1 MPCTA
6 FTCALLS
13 AQQRSF
19 GGLTGFLPP
28 DLLETSGSF
37 MSVAFFCLESIT
49 ETVPLELSN
58 LRVRQMAA
66 TIAGNHA
73 RLAAERKFKE
83 MATKTVTVVSF
94 RPCVG
99 RFRVCVF
106 DGQVLFAEQRG
117 VLWLYCLVRVRC
129 IDFQKVRCRFL
140 LFLARQRPKV
150 LFEVEWVTSI
160 DQW

>member
-1 MPCTA
+1 M
-6 FTCALLS
+6 
-13 AQQRSF
+13 
-19 GGLTGFLPP
+19 
-28 DLLETSGSF
+28 
-37 MSVAFFCLESIT
+37 ESIT

-99 RFRVCVF
+99 RFRVCSMGKFCLLSNVVYF
-106 DGQVLFAEQRG
+106 GCTAWFGCAVSISKKFAVVSCCSWHVKDQR
-117 VLWLYCLVRVRC
+117 
-129 IDFQKVRCRFL
+129 FFL
-140 LFLARQRPKV
+140 R
-150 LFEVEWVTSI
+150 SSG
-160 DQW
+160 